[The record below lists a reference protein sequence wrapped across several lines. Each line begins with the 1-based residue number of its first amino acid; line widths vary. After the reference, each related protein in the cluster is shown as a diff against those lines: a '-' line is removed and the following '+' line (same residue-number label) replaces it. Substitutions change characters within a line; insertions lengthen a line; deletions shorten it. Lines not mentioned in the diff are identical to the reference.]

1 MKSSDIIQQLL
12 SVLPSQTALFSD
24 EVSISTLSK
33 VGTTVT
39 AVTSTA
45 HGLTTGDYVYIN
57 GAQRLTAI
65 SSITRVGTVA
75 TAITATDHDLTEDWF
90 TTVDITGAAES
101 DYNGTKALLNVTS
114 RTKFN
119 FTVTGSPT
127 TPATGTIYLKE
138 PWRRGFNGWYQVTV
152 TNSTTFTYTSLD
164 TFTATATGTMVIR
177 KLPRISGALNLERA
191 VDSYTKFGQ
200 NKLWAFVVLGPVKAS
215 KDRFSLGDSIA
226 SHMTGSAFRQSL
238 INEVE
243 VYVFTPTKTTLSG
256 RVERDIIS
264 DVARYLY
271 KSLVGITYPTYL
283 VDEPSTTL
291 NFLEH
296 KFLSWNNSF
305 YVHQF
310 RFEGTEELTKN
321 DVVEPT
327 FTRAFRDLQ
336 INLNN
341 KDFGNTIMTTL
352 VNMDEVMD

>member
-39 AVTSTA
+39 AVTSAA
-45 HGLTTGDYVYIN
+45 HGLATGDYVYVN

-65 SSITRVGTVA
+65 TSITRVGTGA
-75 TAITATDHDLTEDWF
+75 TQ
-90 TTVDITGAAES
+90 S
-101 DYNGTKALLNVTS
+101 DYNGTKTLLNVTS
-114 RTKFN
+114 RTKFD

-152 TNSTTFTYTSLD
+152 TDSTTFTYTSLD

-200 NKLWAFVVLGPVKAS
+200 NKLWAFVVLGPVKATR
-215 KDRFSLGDSIA
+215 DRFALGDSIA
-226 SHMTGSAFRQSL
+226 SHMTGSTFRQSL

-243 VYVFTPTKTTLSG
+243 VYVFTPTKTTISG
-256 RVERDIIS
+256 RVERDVIS

-271 KSLVGITYPTYL
+271 KSLVGITYPTYF

-296 KFLSWNNSF
+296 KFLSWNNGF
-305 YVHQF
+305 YIHQF

-327 FTRAFRDLQ
+327 YTRAFRDLQ

-352 VNMDEVMD
+352 VNMDEVKD